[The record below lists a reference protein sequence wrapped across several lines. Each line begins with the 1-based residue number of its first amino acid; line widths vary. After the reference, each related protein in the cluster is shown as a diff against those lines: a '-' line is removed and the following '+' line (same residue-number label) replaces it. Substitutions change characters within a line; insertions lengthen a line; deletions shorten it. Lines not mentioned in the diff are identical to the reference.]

1 MFNIKI
7 LVYIFYITPK
17 LNIEIQRGEVFGQL
31 MIDRLRPFFM
41 PKNRKKGLRTMSK
54 LFMYGTS
61 LEGIEQLMVMVPNFQ
76 PRRNGIV
83 INNYFNCEG
92 GVKDCNSSLINVS
105 NRCNDCGYIHS
116 SFLSNMDK
124 VSYKGLIN
132 ECFRKIRNYS
142 FKDRL
147 KHLTDSFKGE
157 VFLNSNHKEKY
168 YRVIYEQDL
177 DIYDISP
184 RYIAVI
190 FLLTSDETLWNLLE
204 HTVKP
209 NGFDFNKCNLKLIS
223 IEGYA
228 IYQMAKTIWT
238 GKESIEISE
247 IADVDLIDDKVFK
260 AIINASLI
268 TRYGTDIF
276 LITK

>member
-1 MFNIKI
+1 
-7 LVYIFYITPK
+7 
-17 LNIEIQRGEVFGQL
+17 
-31 MIDRLRPFFM
+31 
-41 PKNRKKGLRTMSK
+41 MSK

-76 PRRNGIV
+76 PRRSGIV

-92 GVKDCNSSLINVS
+92 GVKDCNSVINVS
-105 NRCNDCGYIHS
+105 NRCNDCGCIHS
-116 SFLSNMDK
+116 SFLSNVDK
-124 VSYKGLIN
+124 ISYKDLIN
-132 ECFRKIRNYS
+132 ECFAKIKNYS

-157 VFLNSNHKEKY
+157 IFLNPKHKERF
-168 YRVIYEQDL
+168 YRVIYEQDI
-177 DIYDISP
+177 DIYDIFP

-190 FLLTSDETLWNLLE
+190 FLLTYDEILWQLTE
-204 HTVKP
+204 HTVKL
-209 NGFDFNKCNLKLIS
+209 NGFDFNKSNLKQIS
-223 IEGYA
+223 TEGYA

-247 IADVDLIDDKVFK
+247 IADVDLIDDKAFK
-260 AIINASLI
+260 TIINASLI

>member
-1 MFNIKI
+1 
-7 LVYIFYITPK
+7 
-17 LNIEIQRGEVFGQL
+17 
-31 MIDRLRPFFM
+31 
-41 PKNRKKGLRTMSK
+41 MSK

-76 PRRNGIV
+76 SRRSGIV
-83 INNYFNCEG
+83 INNYFNCKG
-92 GVKDCNSSLINVS
+92 GVKDCNSVINVS
-105 NRCNDCGYIHS
+105 NRCNDCGDIHS
-116 SFLSNMDK
+116 SFLSNVDE

-147 KHLTDSFKGE
+147 KLLTDSFKGE
-157 VFLNSNHKEKY
+157 VFLNSNHKERF
-168 YRVIYEQDL
+168 YRVVYEQDL

-190 FLLTSDETLWNLLE
+190 FLLTSDGTLWNLLE
-204 HTVKP
+204 HILKP
-209 NGFDFNKCNLKLIS
+209 NGFDFNKCSLKQIS
-223 IEGYA
+223 TEGYA

-247 IADVDLIDDKVFK
+247 IADVDLIDDKVGK
-260 AIINASLI
+260 ATL
-268 TRYGTDIF
+268 F
-276 LITK
+276 

>member
-1 MFNIKI
+1 
-7 LVYIFYITPK
+7 
-17 LNIEIQRGEVFGQL
+17 
-31 MIDRLRPFFM
+31 
-41 PKNRKKGLRTMSK
+41 
-54 LFMYGTS
+54 
-61 LEGIEQLMVMVPNFQ
+61 MVPNFQ
-76 PRRNGIV
+76 PRRSGIV
-83 INNYFNCEG
+83 INNYFNFRG
-92 GVKDCNSSLINVS
+92 GVKDCNSVINVN

-116 SFLSNMDK
+116 SFLSDVDQ
-124 VSYKGLIN
+124 VSYKDLIN

-147 KHLTDSFKGE
+147 KHLIDSFKGE
-157 VFLNSNHKEKY
+157 VFLNPNHKERF
-168 YRVIYEQDL
+168 YRVIHEQDL
-177 DIYDISP
+177 DFYDISP

-209 NGFDFNKCNLKLIS
+209 NGFGFNKCNLKQIS
-223 IEGYA
+223 TEDYA
-228 IYQMAKTIWT
+228 RYQMAKTIWT

-247 IADVDLIDDKVFK
+247 IADVDLIDDKTFK

-276 LITK
+276 FITK

>member
-1 MFNIKI
+1 
-7 LVYIFYITPK
+7 
-17 LNIEIQRGEVFGQL
+17 
-31 MIDRLRPFFM
+31 
-41 PKNRKKGLRTMSK
+41 MSK
-54 LFMYGTS
+54 LFMHGTS
-61 LEGIEQLMVMVPNFQ
+61 LEGIEQLMIMVPNFQ
-76 PRRNGIV
+76 PRRCGVV

-92 GVKDCNSSLINVS
+92 GARDCNSSLINGS
-105 NRCNDCGYIHS
+105 NRCNDCGYIHP
-116 SFLSNMDK
+116 SFLSNVDK
-124 VSYKGLIN
+124 MRYKSLIKD
-132 ECFRKIRNYS
+132 CFGKIKNLS

-147 KHLTDSFKGE
+147 KLLTNNFKGE
-157 VFLNSNHKEKY
+157 IFLNPNHKE
-168 YRVIYEQDL
+168 RFQHVIYEQGL

-184 RYIAVI
+184 RYIAII
-190 FLLTSDETLWNLLE
+190 FLLTSDETLWNLLG

-209 NGFDFNKCNLKLIS
+209 NGFDFNKCNLKQIS
-223 IEGYA
+223 TEGYA

-247 IADVDLIDDKVFK
+247 IGDVDLIDDKTFK

>member
-1 MFNIKI
+1 
-7 LVYIFYITPK
+7 
-17 LNIEIQRGEVFGQL
+17 
-31 MIDRLRPFFM
+31 
-41 PKNRKKGLRTMSK
+41 MSK

-61 LEGIEQLMVMVPNFQ
+61 LEGIEQLMVMIPNFQ
-76 PRRNGIV
+76 PRRSGIV

-92 GVKDCNSSLINVS
+92 VVGDCNCNVINIS
-105 NRCNDCGYIHS
+105 NRCNDWGYIHS
-116 SFLSNMDK
+116 SILSNFDK
-124 VSYKGLIN
+124 VGYKKLIK
-132 ECFRKIRNYS
+132 ECFGKIKNYS
-142 FKDRL
+142 FKNRL
-147 KHLTDSFKGE
+147 KLLANSFKGE
-157 VFLNSNHKEKY
+157 IFLNNVHKERFY
-168 YRVIYEQDL
+168 SVIYEQDF

-190 FLLTSDETLWNLLE
+190 FLLTSDETLWSLQE

-209 NGFDFNKCNLKLIS
+209 NEFDFNKCNLKQIS
-223 IEGYA
+223 TDGYA
-228 IYQMAKTIWT
+228 VYQMAKTIWT

-268 TRYGTDIF
+268 TRYGTDVF

>member
-1 MFNIKI
+1 
-7 LVYIFYITPK
+7 
-17 LNIEIQRGEVFGQL
+17 
-31 MIDRLRPFFM
+31 M

-76 PRRNGIV
+76 PRRSGIV
-83 INNYFNCEG
+83 INNYFHCEG
-92 GVKDCNSSLINVS
+92 GAKNCNSVINVS
-105 NRCNDCGYIHS
+105 NRCNECGYIHS
-116 SFLSNMDK
+116 SFLSAADK
-124 VSYKGLIN
+124 VRYKGLIN

-147 KHLTDSFKGE
+147 KLLTDSFKGE
-157 VFLNSNHKEKY
+157 VFLNSNHKERF
-168 YRVIYEQDL
+168 YRVLYEQDL
-177 DIYDISP
+177 DIYDLSP

-190 FLLTSDETLWNLLE
+190 FLLTSDEILWNLLK
-204 HTVKP
+204 HTVKA
-209 NGFDFNKCNLKLIS
+209 NGFDFNKCNLKQIS
-223 IEGYA
+223 TGGYA

-238 GKESIEISE
+238 GKESIEINE
-247 IADVDLIDDKVFK
+247 IADVDLIDDKAFK
-260 AIINASLI
+260 TIINASLI

>member
-1 MFNIKI
+1 
-7 LVYIFYITPK
+7 
-17 LNIEIQRGEVFGQL
+17 
-31 MIDRLRPFFM
+31 
-41 PKNRKKGLRTMSK
+41 MSK
-54 LFMYGTS
+54 LFMQGTS
-61 LEGIEQLMVMVPNFQ
+61 LEGIEQLMLMVPNFQ
-76 PRRNGIV
+76 PRRSGIV
-83 INNYFNCEG
+83 INNYFNWEG
-92 GVKDCNSSLINVS
+92 GVKDCNCNVINVRK
-105 NRCNDCGYIHS
+105 RCATCGDI
-116 SFLSNMDK
+116 SFDPKLNIYEME
-124 VSYKGLIN
+124 YKDLVKY
-132 ECFRKIRNYS
+132 CFGKIKNHS

-147 KHLTDSFKGE
+147 RLLTSNFRGE
-157 VFLNSNHKEKY
+157 IFLNPKHKERF

-190 FLLTSDETLWNLLE
+190 FLLTSDEILWNLTE

-209 NGFDFNKCNLKLIS
+209 DGFDFNKAHLKQIS
-223 IEGYA
+223 TDGYA

-247 IADVDLIDDKVFK
+247 IADADLIDDKAFK
-260 AIINASLI
+260 AIINTSLI

>member
-1 MFNIKI
+1 
-7 LVYIFYITPK
+7 
-17 LNIEIQRGEVFGQL
+17 
-31 MIDRLRPFFM
+31 
-41 PKNRKKGLRTMSK
+41 MSK

-61 LEGIEQLMVMVPNFQ
+61 LEGIEQLMLMVPNFQ
-76 PRRNGIV
+76 PRRSGIV

-92 GVKDCNSSLINVS
+92 GVKDCNSSLINIS
-105 NRCNDCGYIHS
+105 NRCNDRGYIHS
-116 SFLSNMDK
+116 SILSNLDK
-124 VSYKGLIN
+124 VGYKNLIN
-132 ECFRKIRNYS
+132 ECFGKTRNYS
-142 FKDRL
+142 FKYRL
-147 KHLTDSFKGE
+147 KLLTNNFKGE
-157 VFLNSNHKEKY
+157 IFLNLNHKERF

-190 FLLTSDETLWNLLE
+190 FLLTSDETLRNLLE

-209 NGFDFNKCNLKLIS
+209 NGFNFNKCNLKQIS
-223 IEGYA
+223 IDGYA

-247 IADVDLIDDKVFK
+247 IADVDLINDKVFK

>member
-1 MFNIKI
+1 
-7 LVYIFYITPK
+7 
-17 LNIEIQRGEVFGQL
+17 
-31 MIDRLRPFFM
+31 M
-41 PKNRKKGLRTMSK
+41 PKYRKKGLRTMSK

-61 LEGIEQLMVMVPNFQ
+61 LERIEQLMVKVPNFQ
-76 PRRNGIV
+76 PRRSGIV
-83 INNYFNCEG
+83 INNYFNCKG
-92 GVKDCNSSLINVS
+92 GVKDCNSVINVS
-105 NRCNDCGYIHS
+105 NRCNDCGDIHS

-124 VSYKGLIN
+124 ISYKGLIN

-157 VFLNSNHKEKY
+157 VFLHSNHKERF
-168 YRVIYEQDL
+168 YRVIYEQD
-177 DIYDISP
+177 IGTYDISP

-204 HTVKP
+204 HKVKP
-209 NGFDFNKCNLKLIS
+209 NGFDFNKSNLKQIS
-223 IEGYA
+223 TEGYA

-247 IADVDLIDDKVFK
+247 IADVDLIDDKAFK
-260 AIINASLI
+260 TIINASLI

-276 LITK
+276 

>member
-1 MFNIKI
+1 
-7 LVYIFYITPK
+7 
-17 LNIEIQRGEVFGQL
+17 
-31 MIDRLRPFFM
+31 
-41 PKNRKKGLRTMSK
+41 MSK

-76 PRRNGIV
+76 PRRSGIV

-92 GVKDCNSSLINVS
+92 GVKGCNSVINFS
-105 NRCNDCGYIHS
+105 NRCNDCEDIHS
-116 SFLSNMDK
+116 SFLSNVDK

-132 ECFRKIRNYS
+132 ECFRNIRNYS
-142 FKDRL
+142 LKDRL

-157 VFLNSNHKEKY
+157 VFLNSNHKERF

-190 FLLTSDETLWNLLE
+190 FLLASDETLWNLLE

-209 NGFDFNKCNLKLIS
+209 NGFDFNKCKQIS
-223 IEGYA
+223 TEGYA

-247 IADVDLIDDKVFK
+247 IADVDLIDDKTFK
-260 AIINASLI
+260 TIINASLI

>member
-1 MFNIKI
+1 MSK
-7 LVYIFYITPK
+7 
-17 LNIEIQRGEVFGQL
+17 
-31 MIDRLRPFFM
+31 
-41 PKNRKKGLRTMSK
+41 KKGLRTMSK

-76 PRRNGIV
+76 PRRSGIV

-92 GVKDCNSSLINVS
+92 GVKGCNSVINFS
-105 NRCNDCGYIHS
+105 NRCNDCEYIHS

-147 KHLTDSFKGE
+147 KHLSDSFKGE
-157 VFLNSNHKEKY
+157 VFLNSNHKERF
-168 YRVIYEQDL
+168 YRVVYEQDL

-209 NGFDFNKCNLKLIS
+209 NGFGFNKCNLKQIS
-223 IEGYA
+223 TEDYA
-228 IYQMAKTIWT
+228 RYQMAKTIWT

-247 IADVDLIDDKVFK
+247 IADVDLIDDKTFK

>member
-1 MFNIKI
+1 
-7 LVYIFYITPK
+7 
-17 LNIEIQRGEVFGQL
+17 
-31 MIDRLRPFFM
+31 
-41 PKNRKKGLRTMSK
+41 MSK

-61 LEGIEQLMVMVPNFQ
+61 LEGMEQLMVMVPNFQ

-147 KHLTDSFKGE
+147 KHLSDSFKGE
-157 VFLNSNHKEKY
+157 VFLNSNHKERFY
-168 YRVIYEQDL
+168 CVIYEQDL
-177 DIYDISP
+177 HIYDISS

-247 IADVDLIDDKVFK
+247 IADVDLIDDKTFK
-260 AIINASLI
+260 TIINASLI

>member
-1 MFNIKI
+1 
-7 LVYIFYITPK
+7 
-17 LNIEIQRGEVFGQL
+17 
-31 MIDRLRPFFM
+31 
-41 PKNRKKGLRTMSK
+41 MSK

-61 LEGIEQLMVMVPNFQ
+61 LEGMEQLMVMVPNFQ
-76 PRRNGIV
+76 PRRSGIV

-116 SFLSNMDK
+116 DILSN
-124 VSYKGLIN
+124 VYKTRYKRLIK
-132 ECFRKIRNYS
+132 ECFGKIRNYS

-147 KHLTDSFKGE
+147 KLLINNFKGE
-157 VFLNSNHKEKY
+157 IFLNPNHKERF

-190 FLLTSDETLWNLLE
+190 FLLTSDETLWNLQE
-204 HTVKP
+204 HSVKP
-209 NGFDFNKCNLKLIS
+209 NKFDFNKCNLKQIS
-223 IEGYA
+223 TDGYA

-238 GKESIEISE
+238 GKESIEINE
-247 IADVDLIDDKVFK
+247 IADADLIDDKAFK
-260 AIINASLI
+260 TIINASLI

>member
-1 MFNIKI
+1 
-7 LVYIFYITPK
+7 
-17 LNIEIQRGEVFGQL
+17 
-31 MIDRLRPFFM
+31 M

-76 PRRNGIV
+76 SRRSGIV
-83 INNYFNCEG
+83 INNYFNCKG
-92 GVKDCNSSLINVS
+92 GVKDCNSVINVS
-105 NRCNDCGYIHS
+105 NRCNDCGDIHS
-116 SFLSNMDK
+116 SFLSNVDE

-147 KHLTDSFKGE
+147 KLLTDSFKGE
-157 VFLNSNHKEKY
+157 VFLNSNHKERF
-168 YRVIYEQDL
+168 YRVVYEQDL

-190 FLLTSDETLWNLLE
+190 FLLTSDGTLWNLLE
-204 HTVKP
+204 HILKP
-209 NGFDFNKCNLKLIS
+209 NGFDFNKCSLKQIS
-223 IEGYA
+223 TEGYA

-247 IADVDLIDDKVFK
+247 IADVDLIDDKVGK
-260 AIINASLI
+260 ATL
-268 TRYGTDIF
+268 F
-276 LITK
+276 

>member
-1 MFNIKI
+1 
-7 LVYIFYITPK
+7 
-17 LNIEIQRGEVFGQL
+17 
-31 MIDRLRPFFM
+31 
-41 PKNRKKGLRTMSK
+41 MSK

-61 LEGIEQLMVMVPNFQ
+61 LEGIEQLMVMAPNFQ
-76 PRRNGIV
+76 PRRSGIV

-92 GVKDCNSSLINVS
+92 GVKDCNSVINVS
-105 NRCNDCGYIHS
+105 NRCNDCGCIHS
-116 SFLSNMDK
+116 SFLSNVDK
-124 VSYKGLIN
+124 ISYKGLIN

-157 VFLNSNHKEKY
+157 IFLNPKHKERF
-168 YRVIYEQDL
+168 YRVIYEQDI
-177 DIYDISP
+177 DIYDIFP

-190 FLLTSDETLWNLLE
+190 FLLTYDEILWQLTE
-204 HTVKP
+204 HTVKL
-209 NGFDFNKCNLKLIS
+209 NGFDFNKSNLKQIS
-223 IEGYA
+223 TEGYA

-247 IADVDLIDDKVFK
+247 IADVDLIDDKSFK
-260 AIINASLI
+260 TIVNASLI